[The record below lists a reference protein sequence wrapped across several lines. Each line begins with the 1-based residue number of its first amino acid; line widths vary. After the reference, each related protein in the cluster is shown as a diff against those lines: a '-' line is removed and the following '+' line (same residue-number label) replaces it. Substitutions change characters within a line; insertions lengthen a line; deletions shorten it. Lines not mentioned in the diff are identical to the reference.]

1 MKTHEHDLH
10 QDGEF
15 DESRVHAD
23 RVGAK
28 LGTARHGIVSGI
40 FRDSDDA
47 ETAYRETRD
56 HGYSQDDITVLM
68 SEQARDEFFP
78 SEDVVVERER
88 KTLEG
93 TGAGGAI
100 GAAIGALA
108 GAIAAIGSTILVPG
122 LGLVVAGPLA
132 AAIAGAGAGGV
143 AGGLIGALVG
153 TGMSEEKAT
162 VYRTAIEEGG
172 IVMTVTPHSPEDA
185 EWIADAWEDSGAE
198 DVYRSA

>member
-1 MKTHEHDLH
+1 MKTHEHDSKH
-10 QDGEF
+10 DDF
-15 DESRVHAD
+15 DESRVRDD

-28 LGTARHGIVSGI
+28 LGMARHGIVSAI

-56 HGYSQDDITVLM
+56 HGYSQDEITVLM

-78 SEDVVVERER
+78 TEDVVVEKER

-100 GAAIGALA
+100 GAAVGALA

-122 LGLVVAGPLA
+122 LGLVVAGPRA

-143 AGGLIGALVG
+143 AGGLIGALIG
-153 TGMSEEKAT
+153 TGMSEEKAS

-172 IVMTVTPHSPEDA
+172 IVMTVTPHSADDA
-185 EWIADAWEDSGAE
+185 EWIADSWKDCGAE

>member
-1 MKTHEHDLH
+1 MKTNEHDLH
-10 QDGEF
+10 HDGDF
-15 DESRVHAD
+15 DESRVHDD
-23 RVGAK
+23 RVGAR
-28 LGTARHGIVSGI
+28 LGMAQHGIVSAI

-47 ETAYRETRD
+47 ESAYRELRD
-56 HGYSQDDITVLM
+56 HGYSQDEVTVLM

-78 SEDVVVERER
+78 TEDVVVEKER

-100 GAAIGALA
+100 GAAVGALA
-108 GAIAAIGSTILVPG
+108 GAIAAIGTTILVPG

-132 AAIAGAGAGGV
+132 AAIAGAGAGGM
-143 AGGLIGALVG
+143 AGGLIGAMIG

-185 EWIADAWEDSGAE
+185 EWIAHAWEDSGAE
-198 DVYRSA
+198 EIYRSA